1 MHFHLPHPPT
11 PEPKSSSAGS
21 LHGHSSESGEQSPS
35 YYAPLLYSYNVGS
48 SKYESASQHSSS
60 SSHGPAL
67 ESQTAA
73 LETCE
78 RNETPSDTQNSR
90 RLSVTERIES
100 RPERSNSVAGSE
112 LRLLRRPPPDGYSLS
127 YPRSHHREPSDAGAS
142 GSPSRIHH
150 RRIHSLSI
158 SGNSSR
164 STSAYSTLSERS
176 ERATV
181 TNEET
186 ESIQTRATTQSQME
200 QSRADT
206 SSVINELLQQQASD
220 LSRSAEEEPPG
231 LQIYVD
237 RSKGDQVVVAG
248 PNMERLESVCP

>member
-1 MHFHLPHPPT
+1 MCSATIT
-11 PEPKSSSAGS
+11 PCSCGI
-21 LHGHSSESGEQSPS
+21 
-35 YYAPLLYSYNVGS
+35 GS

-67 ESQTAA
+67 EIQTAA
-73 LETCE
+73 PETCRSKE
-78 RNETPSDTQNSR
+78 SCGLDTHTGCE
-90 RLSVTERIES
+90 LSVTEKGES

-112 LRLLRRPPPDGYSLS
+112 LRLLRHPPPDGYSLS
-127 YPRSHHREPSDAGAS
+127 YPRSRHREPGDAGTG

-181 TNEET
+181 ATEET
-186 ESIQTRATTQSQME
+186 ESVLSSRTRVTTQSQME

-220 LSRSAEEEPPG
+220 LSRSAEEEPSG

-248 PNMERLESVCP
+248 PNMERLESICL